1 MVKHKQNGFLAE
13 SKNALNLSTGIHET
27 LFVSDLEQ
35 MGKNAREKVLKEFN
49 ADIIAKQ
56 YVELYERVIT

>member
-1 MVKHKQNGFLAE
+1 
-13 SKNALNLSTGIHET
+13 
-27 LFVSDLEQ
+27 